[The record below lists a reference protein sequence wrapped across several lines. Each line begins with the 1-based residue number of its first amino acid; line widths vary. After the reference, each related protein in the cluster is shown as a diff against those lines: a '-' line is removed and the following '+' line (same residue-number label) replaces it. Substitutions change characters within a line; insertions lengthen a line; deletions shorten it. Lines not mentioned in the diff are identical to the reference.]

1 MVGLPSHPSGPSEQ
15 GGNSAVGDSENRSH
29 FPFGA
34 IAIPAFLQKGS
45 TSGEESLAFV
55 MVIPS

>member
-1 MVGLPSHPSGPSEQ
+1 MVGLPSTHQVSLSKGPS
-15 GGNSAVGDSENRSH
+15 AMGDSENRSH

-34 IAIPAFLQKGS
+34 ITIPAFLQKGS
-45 TSGEESLAFV
+45 ASGQRESLAFV